1 MIGFQQ
7 NGIKKIES
15 GALNWND
22 IMYIE
27 VMHRDLHPKTDYRKN
42 KPVIC
47 C

>member
-1 MIGFQQ
+1 MIGFQR
-7 NGIKKIES
+7 NGVKKKRE

-22 IMYIE
+22 IVYIE
-27 VMHRDLHPKTDYRKN
+27 AMQKDMHPKTDYRKN